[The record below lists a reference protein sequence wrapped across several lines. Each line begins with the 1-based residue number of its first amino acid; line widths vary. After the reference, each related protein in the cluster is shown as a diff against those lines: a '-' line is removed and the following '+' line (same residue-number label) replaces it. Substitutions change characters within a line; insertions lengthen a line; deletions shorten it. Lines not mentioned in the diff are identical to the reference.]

1 MVTPT
6 GLSTTSVQSL
16 QISNQ
21 NHPVTQSQRL
31 VEPTNTYG
39 LPPISANTYGPPAST
54 DTIETLELLNSVTY
68 GPPTDSYGTPPVK
81 LTSAV
86 TETSALSRF
95 AASQPFTPRP
105 TYDQSR
111 LESNTIEQNSNVD
124 TVVHGIVYASEST
137 QPPQT
142 PHDEQRPILQVL
154 QELNVTTT
162 PEGFHVV
169 STEPS
174 PTTPNPP
181 SYGAKRTDV
190 SKTSIRGT
198 PIDLLDT
205 PNSLFRRTNESRTP
219 EFKFMQNTWKPL
231 RPNPFSNP
239 VSVVT
244 TLAPKASSPV
254 TPSAASSAFQQN
266 HLNEPT
272 PATQELDDNGQKKKK
287 IQIIIPYT
295 AKNSPSPFRNQAQ
308 YQSFES
314 ADGWS
319 QSDSHDDFHNS
330 EESQLISAATP
341 TSLTLASLKR
351 NESNFAKFLLAK
363 NIRELLKREHLK
375 NISSINLAR
384 LQKNIDGWTE
394 QEWSMSPNRASTIS
408 LLAQP
413 KHIPSEYLT
422 TTQSI
427 RDMLDADTIT
437 PTTEYPST
445 IFDWLNGSTDQ
456 QEPAGEEINVND
468 NHNDNDNE
476 IRQSFDISSIADMDD
491 TDDSDDIEPEEQK
504 EIQQAEKILDDDFK
518 RLDYLKSL
526 ENTNRILEAEQNIFY
541 ATNPPPPSTAST
553 TTTTTTTTTPLPPC
567 SMTTTTESSVRTTVL
582 PSAEELWNRIKSL
595 LSPVTSDAEE
605 KVYVVTPQPYPYPF
619 ESEKRIDENDDENII
634 ANFKSPRFSVRPTP
648 FSIGEG
654 RASNSIARLSFRP
667 RCKFFVHF
675 TFPATISCIPF
686 DSAENSINFFSFDT
700 FHADNQWA
708 DCRQQR

>member
-21 NHPVTQSQRL
+21 IHPVTQSQRL
-31 VEPTNTYG
+31 IDPASNAYG
-39 LPPISANTYGPPAST
+39 LPPINAYTYGPPAST
-54 DTIETLELLNSVTY
+54 DAIESLDLVQTVTY
-68 GPPTDSYGTPPVK
+68 GPPADSYGTPPVK

-86 TETSALSRF
+86 TESSAISRF
-95 AASQPFTPRP
+95 TASHPFTARP
-105 TYDQSR
+105 THDQSR
-111 LESNTIEQNSNVD
+111 LESNTIEQNSNLNSVMD
-124 TVVHGIVYASEST
+124 NTAHGFEASR
-137 QPPQT
+137 PPQT
-142 PHDEQRPILQVL
+142 LAEEKRPILQVL
-154 QELNVTTT
+154 EELNVTTT

-181 SYGAKRTDV
+181 SYGAKKQTDV
-190 SKTSIRGT
+190 GKNSVRGT
-198 PIDLLDT
+198 PINLLDT
-205 PNSLFRRTNESRTP
+205 PNSLFRTNESQHRP

-244 TLAPKASSPV
+244 TAAPKASSPV

-272 PATQELDDNGQKKKK
+272 PPTLDLDENGQKKKK

-295 AKNSPSPFRNQAQ
+295 ARNPPSPFRNQAQ
-308 YQSFES
+308 YQNFES

-319 QSDSHDDFHNS
+319 HTDSHDDFHNS
-330 EESQLISAATP
+330 EETQLVSAATP
-341 TSLTLASLKR
+341 SSPPFASLML
-351 NESNFAKFLLAK
+351 NNSHLTKFLLAK

-375 NISSINLAR
+375 NISSINLAK

-408 LLAQP
+408 LLHQP

-427 RDMLDADTIT
+427 RDIMDGDAIT
-437 PTTEYPST
+437 PTTDYPST
-445 IFDWLNGSTDQ
+445 IFDWLDESTGQ
-456 QEPAGEEINVND
+456 QQPQGEQTGEEVEITDDQND
-468 NHNDNDNE
+468 NENE
-476 IRQSFDISSIADMDD
+476 IRQTFEMGDGP
-491 TDDSDDIEPEEQK
+491 DSDENDEIEPEEQK
-504 EIQQAEKILDDDFK
+504 EIQLAEQILGDDFK

-526 ENTNRILEAEQNIFY
+526 ENNRIQEAEQQHIFY
-541 ATNPPPPSTAST
+541 ATNPPPSMTT

-567 SMTTTTESSVRTTVL
+567 SMTTTSTEASVRTTVL

-605 KVYVVTPQPYPYPF
+605 KVYVVTPQPQPYAYPF
-619 ESEKRIDENDDENII
+619 ELDKRIDENDDDNII
-634 ANFKSPRFSVRPTP
+634 ANFKSPRFSIRPTP

-667 RCKFFVHF
+667 RC
-675 TFPATISCIPF
+675 
-686 DSAENSINFFSFDT
+686 E
-700 FHADNQWA
+700 
-708 DCRQQR
+708 

>member
-1 MVTPT
+1 MISACIESKPDNKIFSNLCTRISLLIPDSSFYINGKLVTPT

-81 LTSAV
+81 LTSSV
-86 TETSALSRF
+86 TESSALSRF

-111 LESNTIEQNSNVD
+111 LESNTIEQNSNAVMHS
-124 TVVHGIVYASEST
+124 VGHASDST
-137 QPPQT
+137 QSPQLT
-142 PHDEQRPILQVL
+142 HEEQRPILQVL

-181 SYGAKRTDV
+181 LYVAKKTDIG
-190 SKTSIRGT
+190 KTSIRGT

-205 PNSLFRRTNESRTP
+205 PNALFRKTNESRGS

-244 TLAPKASSPV
+244 TLAPRGSSPV

-272 PATQELDDNGQKKKK
+272 PATQELDENGQKKKK

-341 TSLTLASLKR
+341 SSLTFASLKR
-351 NESNFAKFLLAK
+351 NNSNLAKFLLAK
-363 NIRELLKREHLK
+363 NIREVLKREHLK

-427 RDMLDADTIT
+427 RDMLDADANT

-445 IFDWLNGSTDQ
+445 IFDWLDGSTGH
-456 QEPAGEEINVND
+456 QEPAGEEADANEGQ
-468 NHNDNDNE
+468 HDNDNE
-476 IRQSFDISSIADMDD
+476 IRQTFEMAVGDD
-491 TDDSDDIEPEEQK
+491 ADDSDEIEPEEQQ

-526 ENTNRILEAEQNIFY
+526 ENNRILEAEQNIYY
-541 ATNPPPPSTAST
+541 ATNPPPPT
-553 TTTTTTTTTPLPPC
+553 TTSTTTTTTTTPLPPC

-595 LSPVTSDAEE
+595 LSPATSDAEE

-667 RCKFFVHF
+667 RCKF
-675 TFPATISCIPF
+675 
-686 DSAENSINFFSFDT
+686 
-700 FHADNQWA
+700 
-708 DCRQQR
+708 